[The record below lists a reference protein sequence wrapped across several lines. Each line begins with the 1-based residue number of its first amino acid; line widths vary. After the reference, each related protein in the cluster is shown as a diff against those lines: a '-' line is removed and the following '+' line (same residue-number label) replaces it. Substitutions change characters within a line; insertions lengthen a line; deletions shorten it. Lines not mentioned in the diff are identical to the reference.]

1 MDHPPQT
8 TETPLGQA
16 EAAHGNGE
24 KAGKKTHA
32 ESLGTI
38 FSLATTHPN
47 SHLLRSR
54 ITGYGAQGAEPSGNK
69 MCFLPRLELGFSSY
83 PQAEP

>member
-8 TETPLGQA
+8 TEDSLGQ
-16 EAAHGNGE
+16 EAAHRHERKGWKE
-24 KAGKKTHA
+24 DAA

-47 SHLLRSR
+47 SYLLRSR
-54 ITGYGAQGAEPSGNK
+54 ITGYGAQGAEPSGNM

-83 PQAEP
+83 SG